1 MNAEHCPVLGGSP
14 TKKREKHTPKKGKKP
29 VFKSKSTKGIVAVA
43 FILGLCLV
51 FYNFLL
57 RQPST
62 INAPKTSPYKAAI
75 VDQLSIS
82 NPNQTFIE
90 ATTTVL
96 TTAGFTVDYYKGE
109 EVTVNFYRNL
119 GSHGYGLIVLRV
131 HSLVG
136 TITGHVIL
144 FTAEPYSETAHV
156 PEQFARQVLRVR
168 QFVGAPIYFGITS
181 NFVRSKMEGTFENAI
196 IIAMGCDGL
205 KKGEM
210 AEAFVEKGAK
220 VYMSWN
226 GPVIPDHT
234 DKTTTHILLNL
245 IAKNQTIENAVT
257 ETMKEVGPDPTYES
271 VLSFYPVEA
280 GNYAIPKERYN
291 SKS

>member
-1 MNAEHCPVLGGSP
+1 MGGSP
-14 TKKREKHTPKKGKKP
+14 TKKRKKHTPKKDKKP
-29 VFKSKSTKGIVAVA
+29 IFKSKTTKGIVAVA

-51 FYNFLL
+51 FYNLL
-57 RQPST
+57 LHQPST
-62 INAPKTSPYKAAI
+62 INAPKTSPYKAVI

-90 ATTTVL
+90 TTTTML
-96 TTAGFTVDYYKGE
+96 TAAGFTVDYYKGE
-109 EVTVNFYRNL
+109 NVTVNFYRNL

-136 TITGHVIL
+136 NITGHVIL
-144 FTAEPYSETAHV
+144 FTSEPYSDTAYV
-156 PEQFARQVLRVR
+156 PEQLAHQVLPVR
-168 QFVGAPIYFGITS
+168 QFVGAPVYFGITS

-196 IIAMGCDGL
+196 VIVMGCDGL
-205 KKGEM
+205 KKDEM

-234 DKTTTHILLNL
+234 DKSTAHILLNL
-245 IAKNQTIENAVT
+245 VAKNQTIANAVT
-257 ETMKEVGPDPTYES
+257 ETMKDVGPDPTYKS
-271 VLSFYPVEA
+271 LLSFYPVEA
-280 GNYAIPKERYN
+280 GNYAIPKESYN